1 MVIDEYAQARPVPSL
16 RGHVAFYSGYRQ
28 RGLPP
33 GRHRGLPSPYL
44 TLIFTMDEPLVIAEH
59 PDPRQAPGSF
69 GALLGGLHRRPAMIT
84 HDGSQSGVQVA
95 LHPLGCRA
103 LLGLP
108 AAELADL
115 DVDPAAVLGERFVA
129 EVRERLWAAP
139 DWTARFA
146 VLDAALGGL
155 VRASPSSTGLMA
167 EGSAGPASSGSSG
180 MLSGGSAGLVTAG
193 SAGLVAVSSAS
204 GGLVRGRARASPG
217 AVRSRAGAE
226 RVAHVW
232 AGLRRGDRSINE
244 LAGEVGWSA
253 RHLTDRFRAEVGLR
267 PKEAARIAR
276 FDRARRAL
284 RPGVRLAD
292 LAAEQGYADQS
303 HLVREFQAF
312 AGCAPSRWL
321 SDEFGFVQAAAA
333 AHDHDEAYD

>member
-1 MVIDEYAQARPVPSL
+1 MVLDQTVLDQYVQGRPASPL

-28 RGLPP
+28 RGVPP

-59 PDPRQAPGSF
+59 PDRRQAPGTF
-69 GALLGGLHRRPAMIT
+69 GALLGGLHRRPATIT
-84 HDGSQSGVQVA
+84 HDGRQSGVQVA

-108 AAELADL
+108 AGELADL
-115 DVDPAAVLGERFVA
+115 DVDPAAILGEGFVA
-129 EVRERLWAAP
+129 EVRERLCTAP
-139 DWTARFA
+139 DWPARFA
-146 VLDAALGGL
+146 ILDTVL
-155 VRASPSSTGLMA
+155 
-167 EGSAGPASSGSSG
+167 
-180 MLSGGSAGLVTAG
+180 AGLLGAAPAP
-193 SAGLVAVSSAS
+193 AGL
-204 GGLVRGRARASPG
+204 
-217 AVRSRAGAE
+217 E

-232 AGLRRGDRSINE
+232 GRLHRGGASIGD

-253 RHLTDRFRAEVGLR
+253 RHLTDRFRAELGLR
-267 PKEAARIAR
+267 PKEAARIVR

-303 HLVREFQAF
+303 HFVRDFQAF

-333 AHDHDEAYD
+333 ADAHDEVHD